1 MCGCHCVV
9 VKDLTIGGFPASV
22 GSPIPRGQTLLGQ
35 DRPVGRHVIKVF
47 RAYATGRRGRN
58 GNARQRR
65 LWRRSINWRHRR
77 LLSGWKCLGRRI
89 FRHPVVMCAS
99 GNCHERQPQSGCL
112 AGSSRIESNADQGR
126 GTRGF
131 PDLWGGWGA
140 ECALAQGGRQVPATS
155 PPRCAWPRSTLS
167 APAAPPRR
175 SHTQW
180 RGAAQFRSAP
190 WPLRGDG
197 LRRLARVPRCSEI
210 DKNS

>member
-131 PDLWGGWGA
+131 PDRGVGVGV
-140 ECALAQGGRQVPATS
+140 CACS
-155 PPRCAWPRSTLS
+155 
-167 APAAPPRR
+167 RR
-175 SHTQW
+175 SASPCNFSATVGMAEYDSFRTCGTTASFTYAMAW
-180 RGAAQFRSAP
+180 RSSISISSMASS
-190 WPLRGDG
+190 
-197 LRRLARVPRCSEI
+197 RRRPTPPGPGPALF
-210 DKNS
+210 